1 MCKPFENVRVDNAM
15 ITARIAHYL
24 GCLQAN
30 DNEDLHMMLGNIA
43 EMKRFFISL
52 QGRDVD
58 ANELLGYL
66 GYVQYIED
74 ALKELM
80 YNETTTKDEKRGE

>member
-1 MCKPFENVRVDNAM
+1 MKVDNAV
-15 ITARIAHYL
+15 ITARVAHYL
-24 GCLQAN
+24 GCPQAN
-30 DNEDLHMMLGNIA
+30 NNEDLYMMLDNIA

-80 YNETTTKDEKRGE
+80 YDETATKNGKE

>member
-1 MCKPFENVRVDNAM
+1 
-15 ITARIAHYL
+15 
-24 GCLQAN
+24 
-30 DNEDLHMMLGNIA
+30 MMLDNIA

-80 YNETTTKDEKRGE
+80 YDETAAKNGNGKE

>member
-1 MCKPFENVRVDNAM
+1 MCVPVKTIQVDKAV
-15 ITARIAHYL
+15 ITARVAQYL
-24 GCLQAN
+24 GCMQAN
-30 DNEDLHMMLGNIA
+30 NNEDILMMLDNIA

-74 ALKELM
+74 NLKELM
-80 YNETTTKDEKRGE
+80 YDEAKNGNGEE